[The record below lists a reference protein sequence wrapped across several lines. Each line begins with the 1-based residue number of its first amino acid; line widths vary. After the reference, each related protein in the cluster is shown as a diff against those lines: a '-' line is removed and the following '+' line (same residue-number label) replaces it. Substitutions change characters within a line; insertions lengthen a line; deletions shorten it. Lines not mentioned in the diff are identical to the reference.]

1 MAAEDVL
8 GPGANR
14 SAACCRRGS
23 TGGRL
28 QMPAAGID
36 DRLAREEAD
45 LVAQVAAGD
54 IEAPV
59 AELYRRYA
67 GRLYRYALQALGD
80 AGLAEETVQECF
92 VRLWRTA
99 GHFDPRRGPVAAYL
113 IVLARSAAAD
123 VRKRPSSRPL
133 VPLEETLVPPQRDS
147 VEEMWPGRVVGEALD
162 ALSPAHRQVLLL
174 AEAGLPQSQI
184 AARLGLP
191 LGTVKTRT
199 FHALRA
205 LRAALIKR

>member
-1 MAAEDVL
+1 M
-8 GPGANR
+8 G
-14 SAACCRRGS
+14 
-23 TGGRL
+23 
-28 QMPAAGID
+28 

-45 LVAQVAAGD
+45 LVARIAAGD
-54 IEAPV
+54 IGTPA

-67 GRLYRYALQALGD
+67 GRLYRYALQALSD

-92 VRLWRTA
+92 IRLWRTA
-99 GHFDPRRGPVAAYL
+99 GQFDARRGSVAAYL

-133 VPLEETLVPPQRDS
+133 VPLEEALVPPKQDS
-147 VEEMWPGRVVGEALD
+147 VDEVLTRLVVREAVD
-162 ALSPAHRQVLLL
+162 SLSEAHRQVLLL
-174 AEAGLPQSQI
+174 AEAGLTQPQI

-205 LRAALIKR
+205 LRAALTKRGLVAAA